1 MDPEPLYHFRKTR
14 RQQSR
19 LYFRMAGMC
28 WLYLLCLFF
37 YEFYLAEPIA
47 GDLRLAMYWGFSIAS
62 FVLVLIGWWHL
73 ERPGY
78 FEVILTE
85 ERLKVHYPDSESWS
99 FECSVGDILRFEHR
113 RKHDHAGKSPL
124 QSGLVLKDGSFHHI
138 SMNYG
143 NSLKD
148 LFAAIKSINP
158 SVTFSSSVN
167 TKYEGLGFDKDYKP

>member
-1 MDPEPLYHFRKTR
+1 MDTEAIYHFKKTR

-28 WLYLLCLFF
+28 WFYLLCLFG
-37 YEFYLAEPIA
+37 YEFYLAEPVA
-47 GDLRLAMYWGFSIAS
+47 EDLRLAMYWGFSIAS

-78 FEVILTE
+78 FEVTLTRE
-85 ERLKVHYPDSESWS
+85 TLKVHYPDSENWS
-99 FECSVGDILRFEHR
+99 FECRVEDIKRFEHR
-113 RKHDHAGKSPL
+113 RKRDHAGKSPL
-124 QSGLVLKDGSFHHI
+124 ESGVLLKDGNFHHI

-148 LFAAIKSINP
+148 IFKAVKSINP
-158 SVTFSSSVN
+158 EVTFPSSVN
-167 TKYEGLGFDKDYKP
+167 TRYEGLGFDKDYKS